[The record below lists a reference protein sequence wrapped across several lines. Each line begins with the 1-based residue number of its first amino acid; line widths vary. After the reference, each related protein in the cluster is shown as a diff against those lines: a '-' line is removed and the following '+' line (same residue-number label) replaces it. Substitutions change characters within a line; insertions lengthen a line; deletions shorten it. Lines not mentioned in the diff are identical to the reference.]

1 MSIYKL
7 RINPASDEGTCSR
20 DSVQVETTF
29 LSQDVVPE
37 ADSSWLGKFQIHS
50 SEGIVGTW
58 DGIQAHLSNCSS
70 SIVVKM
76 ASRLPKIIILEEL
89 PRLRLWPS
97 QFMANRV
104 TEDNIGL
111 FFYTRDDDS
120 YVCYKQLVD
129 QMIENDLAL
138 KGNVDGIELLIFP
151 SNVLPERSQRWNRMF
166 FLWGVF
172 RGRKVNIS
180 ATTPVS
186 NSLKLDNGDAAKG
199 LPFDLNAYPQD
210 GDDEEIVD
218 KIPEFDLNAY
228 PQDGDDMEIVDEKPE
243 IDGIGGSGERVL
255 VVGENSNSKGGE
267 VNAER
272 AVIDINVPLC
282 PESGT
287 PENGSGSVGVEDN
300 NNVEVPLTSL
310 PHAPP
315 STILDPI
322 DWKAVDDLI
331 FFSKG
336 KF

>member
-1 MSIYKL
+1 
-7 RINPASDEGTCSR
+7 
-20 DSVQVETTF
+20 
-29 LSQDVVPE
+29 
-37 ADSSWLGKFQIHS
+37 GKFQIHS

-151 SNVLPERSQRWNRMF
+151 SNVLPERSQH
-166 FLWGVF
+166 
-172 RGRKVNIS
+172 
-180 ATTPVS
+180 
-186 NSLKLDNGDAAKG
+186 
-199 LPFDLNAYPQD
+199 
-210 GDDEEIVD
+210 DEEIVD